1 MNKSFI
7 LLFLVLSVYTG
18 KAQTIQKSEKNL
30 AIIENIPK
38 ESIFVHFNTSLL
50 FVGEYIYYKLYC
62 FNEQTSLF
70 SDISKVAY
78 LELVGENKNVIF
90 KHKIILENG
99 IGNGDFFIPSDVPS
113 GNYKLIAYTNWLK
126 NDGINSF
133 FQNDITIINPYQSD
147 QKAIKEI
154 PQDSASQ
161 NIYFKKDQPLY
172 NADINSHVSN
182 KMSLSLNK
190 TVFEKRDE
198 VLLSITS
205 LDSEILDG
213 SYSLSIRKTNTL
225 PAMSKKSVFDFEMA
239 SENKPTNQ
247 NSTFFLPELR
257 GELIKGRVLNLA
269 DNMPIQN
276 IKVALSI
283 PNESYQFYYATTNED
298 GFFYIN
304 IDRKHNNTKG
314 YIQVLDD
321 KRDLYNI
328 QLEEPNLI
336 DYSNL
341 DIKKYNLSSDMENL
355 ILERSIH
362 NQIENAFF
370 SFRPDSIVVTTNSI
384 PFNESNIITYNLDEF
399 TRFPTVS
406 ETFIEIINQAWI
418 EKISVDNY
426 TFNVKVY
433 EKYAD
438 SNVLPLVL
446 IDGTIVHNH
455 NEILG
460 LNAFSLKSISIIRDK
475 YIFGTK
481 LYKGIISFKTI
492 DGNFSNLKTTNAAK
506 YVDLF
511 SPQSN
516 KKYYKQTYETQSQK
530 ESRLPDD
537 RTQLLWIPNL
547 NYKLT
552 PTINCFTSDV
562 SGEFEVNIEGFTSN
576 GSPIFITQLFTVE

>member
-1 MNKSFI
+1 M
-7 LLFLVLSVYTG
+7 
-18 KAQTIQKSEKNL
+18 
-30 AIIENIPK
+30 
-38 ESIFVHFNTSLL
+38 
-50 FVGEYIYYKLYC
+50 
-62 FNEQTSLF
+62 
-70 SDISKVAY
+70 
-78 LELVGENKNVIF
+78 
-90 KHKIILENG
+90 
-99 IGNGDFFIPSDVPS
+99 
-113 GNYKLIAYTNWLK
+113 K

-492 DGNFSNLKTTNAAK
+492 
-506 YVDLF
+506 
-511 SPQSN
+511 
-516 KKYYKQTYETQSQK
+516 
-530 ESRLPDD
+530 
-537 RTQLLWIPNL
+537 
-547 NYKLT
+547 
-552 PTINCFTSDV
+552 
-562 SGEFEVNIEGFTSN
+562 
-576 GSPIFITQLFTVE
+576 

>member
-1 MNKSFI
+1 
-7 LLFLVLSVYTG
+7 
-18 KAQTIQKSEKNL
+18 
-30 AIIENIPK
+30 
-38 ESIFVHFNTSLL
+38 
-50 FVGEYIYYKLYC
+50 
-62 FNEQTSLF
+62 
-70 SDISKVAY
+70 
-78 LELVGENKNVIF
+78 
-90 KHKIILENG
+90 
-99 IGNGDFFIPSDVPS
+99 
-113 GNYKLIAYTNWLK
+113 
-126 NDGINSF
+126 
-133 FQNDITIINPYQSD
+133 
-147 QKAIKEI
+147 
-154 PQDSASQ
+154 
-161 NIYFKKDQPLY
+161 
-172 NADINSHVSN
+172 
-182 KMSLSLNK
+182 
-190 TVFEKRDE
+190 
-198 VLLSITS
+198 
-205 LDSEILDG
+205 
-213 SYSLSIRKTNTL
+213 
-225 PAMSKKSVFDFEMA
+225 
-239 SENKPTNQ
+239 
-247 NSTFFLPELR
+247 
-257 GELIKGRVLNLA
+257 
-269 DNMPIQN
+269 
-276 IKVALSI
+276 
-283 PNESYQFYYATTNED
+283 
-298 GFFYIN
+298 
-304 IDRKHNNTKG
+304 
-314 YIQVLDD
+314 
-321 KRDLYNI
+321 
-328 QLEEPNLI
+328 
-336 DYSNL
+336 
-341 DIKKYNLSSDMENL
+341 MENL

-446 IDGTIVHNH
+446 IDGTIVHNY